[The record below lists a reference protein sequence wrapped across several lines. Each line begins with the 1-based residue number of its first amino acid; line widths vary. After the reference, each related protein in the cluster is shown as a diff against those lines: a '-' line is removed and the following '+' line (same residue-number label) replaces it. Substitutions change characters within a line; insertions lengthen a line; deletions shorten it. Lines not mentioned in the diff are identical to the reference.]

1 MIPPLIVRT
10 CLEQQIDIIAITDHN
25 TTRNIVSVQKAAQST
40 PLLVLPGMEIQTV
53 EEVHLLCIF
62 PSMDAA
68 EVWQVIVDKELPD
81 IPNDADHFGEQYI
94 VDETGDFIRN
104 EPKLL
109 INSTHLNIEEIVRQ
123 VHQLGGLVIPAHVD
137 RKAYGMIAN
146 LGFIPPDLPFDA
158 IEISR
163 NIELEKAQEQIRF
176 INNFPIIKGGDAHRL
191 NELVGFN
198 SFLLDHPSFNEVKKA
213 FKSDEG
219 RSFKVD
225 NLQPIR

>member
-1 MIPPLIVRT
+1 MIPPLIVRS
-10 CLEQQIDIIAITDHN
+10 CLEKQIDVIAITDHN
-25 TTRNIVSVQKAAQST
+25 TTRNIVSVQKAAQGT

-137 RKAYGMIAN
+137 RKAYGIIAN

-191 NELVGFN
+191 NELVGF
-198 SFLLDHPSFNEVKKA
+198 
-213 FKSDEG
+213 
-219 RSFKVD
+219 
-225 NLQPIR
+225 